1 MHSTIRNRL
10 LSSRDD
16 KLVYLYYSNILIKN
30 LESDDY
36 NEQVPKWTYDV
47 TNEEEEDEL
56 EDLGNPT
63 QVCSTLE
70 IEENLAIDESLQ
82 RSSKRRHI

>member
-1 MHSTIRNRL
+1 M
-10 LSSRDD
+10 
-16 KLVYLYYSNILIKN
+16 
-30 LESDDY
+30 
-36 NEQVPKWTYDV
+36 PKWTYDV

-56 EDLGNPT
+56 EDLGNLT

-82 RSSKRRHI
+82 HSSKRRCF